1 MIRFLLTISI
11 LITVFTA
18 GLGYFNKRKL
28 DHVSRVLASTQD
40 ELKVA
45 QSRMTQKNKDA
56 TTVHKQLSE
65 TTTKLEQTSTA
76 LTIAQENLR
85 KATSKIED
93 LNKQIADNNLE
104 MNDLKNKNLAQ
115 QNKILESKPSIALRG
130 SSQAKREADWSA
142 QLAEQKALVV
152 KLQSQL
158 ENAQNRIQEYIKKD
172 IERQKLQTRLGLEG
186 KVLAV
191 NQAWNFVVLSIGD
204 KNGVTNNAEMLV
216 KRGDQLVGRVRVT
229 SVEPSSSIAD
239 IISSSL
245 SKGLFVQ
252 PGDNVIY
259 DTADDEK

>member
-11 LITVFTA
+11 LISVFTA

-28 DHVSRVLASTQD
+28 DHVNYVLASTQD
-40 ELKVA
+40 ELKIA
-45 QSRMTQKNKDA
+45 QSRVVQKNKDA
-56 TTVHKQLSE
+56 TTVQKQLSE
-65 TTTKLEQTSTA
+65 ATTKLEQTSTA
-76 LTIAQENLR
+76 LAVAQENL
-85 KATSKIED
+85 KKTSSKIED
-93 LNKQIADNNLE
+93 LNKQISDNNLKI
-104 MNDLKNKNLAQ
+104 NDLQNKNLAQ
-115 QNKILESKPSIALRG
+115 QTKILELTPSGAVRG
-130 SSQAKREADWSA
+130 SPQARREADWSA

-158 ENAQNRIQEYIKKD
+158 ESAQNRIQEYIKKD
-172 IERQKLQTRLGLEG
+172 TERQKLQIRLGLEG